1 MSSKMRNNV
10 TSVFVAVCAMALL
23 VFAAY
28 GQELTVKVTRLAG
41 PVQVRAMAQSEW
53 ADAKLGQVLQP
64 GDALRTL
71 KGGKVQLLFPQNT
84 IVLIKENSVLSV
96 KDLREGGGGKVKTLV
111 GGFLFNLQEALSPGS
126 TFEVETPSAL
136 AVVRGT
142 KFGTD
147 VGFDGTSRFTGYD
160 GEFEV
165 TAEGVTVTVGPGEQV
180 DVEPGEAP
188 SESTSHDEGWED
200 AADEAAV
207 PEGISTDELTSA
219 FGALNNRYRHLAN
232 RMQSFYDEFMRYEA
246 QGDQSR
252 MSFVYY
258 NVQPTMEW
266 TEDADE
272 RLALL
277 LEQLAAWAESLPEDD
292 EESRGPVDALAE
304 ACSAYSAQI
313 HAQYDE
319 IEDLMAEWVPDLDEL
334 LDELTGT
341 IESDDPERDIR
352 YGTIDTDNDGV
363 PDVVE
368 HVLTGGMSYDEPL
381 IVLIYPDDGEEYYF
395 PESESIF
402 FEFEAVGEEY
412 FDGFEL
418 HLAAG
423 GLTMVRN
430 FVGTSMD
437 LPIVDIVEGSDS
449 PFTDLFADGEF
460 VEFTWFVRGQ
470 FNFDSFYEE
479 HEEEYWEWGDD
490 HYDNHYDNHYDD
502 HYNGGWYSASG
513 AGRGV
518 SSIIEVDSESRVFSL
533 YYPLGEMVEFE
544 LVVIGPSTVSV
555 GESIRMRVE
564 VGEVATLASWEII
577 VNYDPSLVEFDR
589 GSKAGLTSGTT
600 LFFGDS
606 GHGQMTISGQA
617 GQEGETISGSGA
629 FAEIEFIALDVGL
642 AMFDYGEINLYT
654 PSGLRIEV
662 IPGGSADVDILGE
675 EF

>member
-1 MSSKMRNNV
+1 MSSKIRNNV
-10 TSVFVAVCAMALL
+10 TSVIMLVCALALL

-28 GQELTVKVTRLAG
+28 AQELTVKVTRLAG
-41 PVQVRAMAQSEW
+41 PVQVRAKAQSEW
-53 ADAKLGQVLQP
+53 ADATLGQVLQP
-64 GDALRTL
+64 GETLRTL

-96 KDLREGGGGKVKTLV
+96 KDLDEGGGGKVKTLV

-142 KFGTD
+142 KFGVD
-147 VGFDGTSRFTGYD
+147 VDFDGTATFTGYD

-165 TAEGVTVTVGPGEQV
+165 TAEGVTVTIGPGESIS
-180 DVEPGEAP
+180 VEPGEEP
-188 SESTSHDEGWED
+188 GESEEHDEGWED
-200 AADEAAV
+200 AADEAFV
-207 PEGISTDELTSA
+207 PEGMTVEELTSTYD
-219 FGALNNRYRHLAN
+219 ALGNRYRHLAD
-232 RMQSFYDEFMRYEA
+232 RMQSFYDEFMRYES

-258 NVQPTMEW
+258 NVQSLMEE

-272 RLALL
+272 ELALL
-277 LEQLAAWAESLPEDD
+277 MDFMEYVETPPYTEEDV
-292 EESRGPVDALAE
+292 EFLHGLAE

-313 HAQYDE
+313 HDQY
-319 IEDLMAEWVPDLDEL
+319 AEMEELLAALVPDLDEL
-334 LDELTGT
+334 LDEMTGT

-352 YGTIDTDNDGV
+352 YATMDTDNDGV

-368 HVLTGGMSYDEPL
+368 QVLTGGTSYDDPL
-381 IVLIYPDDGEEYYF
+381 ITLISPDDDEEYYF
-395 PESESIF
+395 PETESIF

-423 GLTMVRN
+423 GLTMVRS

-470 FNFDSFYEE
+470 FNFDSFYEDHYE
-479 HEEEYWEWGDD
+479 D
-490 HYDNHYDNHYDD
+490 HYDNHYDNHV
-502 HYNGGWYSASG
+502 NGGWYSASG
-513 AGRGV
+513 AGRSV
-518 SSIIEVDSESRVFSL
+518 SDVIEIDSESRCFSL
-533 YYPLGEMVEFE
+533 YYPLGEMVDFD
-544 LVVIGPSTVSV
+544 LAIIGPSTVSV

-564 VGEVATLASWEII
+564 ISEVTTLASWEII
-577 VNYDPSLVEFDR
+577 VNYDPSVVEFDR

-606 GHGQMTISGQA
+606 GQGQMTISGQA
-617 GQEGETISGSGA
+617 GAEGETISGSGV
-629 FAEIEFIALDVGL
+629 FAEIEFIALDSGL
-642 AMFDYGEINLYT
+642 AMFDYGEINLFT
-654 PSGLRIEV
+654 PSGLKIGV
-662 IPGGSADVDILGE
+662 IPGGGADVDILAE
-675 EF
+675 

>member
-1 MSSKMRNNV
+1 MSSKMRNNIS
-10 TSVFVAVCAMALL
+10 SVLMVVCAIALL

-41 PVQVRAMAQSEW
+41 PVQVRSKAQSEW
-53 ADAKLGQVLQP
+53 ADANLGQVLQP

-96 KDLREGGGGKVKTLV
+96 KDLKEGGGGKVKTLV

-142 KFGTD
+142 KFGVD
-147 VGFDGTSRFTGYD
+147 VDFDGTSTFTGYD

-165 TAEGVTVTVGPGEQV
+165 TAEGVTVTIGPGTKVSVEQG
-180 DVEPGEAP
+180 ESPGE
-188 SESTSHDEGWED
+188 SEEHDEGWED
-200 AADEAAV
+200 AADDAAV
-207 PEGISTDELTSA
+207 PEGISVEELTST
-219 FGALNNRYRHLAN
+219 FDALGNRYRHLAD

-258 NVQPTMEW
+258 NVQPTMEE

-272 RLALL
+272 ELSLL
-277 LEQLAAWAESLPEDD
+277 MEYMESVETPPYS
-292 EESRGPVDALAE
+292 EEEVGLLRGLAE

-319 IEDLMAEWVPDLDEL
+319 MEDLMSGWVPDLDEL
-334 LDELTGT
+334 LDELAGT

-352 YGTIDTDNDGV
+352 YGTIDTDNDGI

-368 HVLTGGMSYDEPL
+368 HVLAGGTSYDEPL
-381 IVLIYPDDGEEYYF
+381 ITLISPDDGEEYYF
-395 PESESIF
+395 PETESIF

-412 FDGFEL
+412 FDGFDL
-418 HLAAG
+418 HITAG
-423 GLTMVRN
+423 GLTMVRH

-437 LPIVDIVEGSDS
+437 LPIIDIVEGSDS
-449 PFTDLFADGEF
+449 PFTSLFADGEF
-460 VEFTWFVRGQ
+460 VEFTWFVRGN

-479 HEEEYWEWGDD
+479 HEEEAWEWGDD
-490 HYDNHYDNHYDD
+490 HHDD
-502 HYNGGWYSASG
+502 HHDDYQNGGWYSASG

-518 SSIIEVDSESRVFSL
+518 SSIIEIDSESRGFSL
-533 YYPLGEMVEFE
+533 YYPLGEMVEFD
-544 LVVIGPSTVSV
+544 LAVIGSSTASV
-555 GESIRMRVE
+555 GDLIRMRVE
-564 VGEVATLASWEII
+564 IGEVATLASWEII

-589 GSKAGLTSGTT
+589 GSKTGLTTGTT

-606 GHGQMTISGQA
+606 GQGQMTISGQA

-629 FAEIEFIALDVGL
+629 FAELEFIAVDSGL
-642 AMFDYGEINLYT
+642 AMFDFGEIHLYT
-654 PSGLRIEV
+654 PSGLQIAV
-662 IPGGSADVDILGE
+662 IPGGSADVDILAE
-675 EF
+675 AF

>member
-1 MSSKMRNNV
+1 MSSKARNNV
-10 TSVFVAVCAMALL
+10 TSAIVLVCALALL
-23 VFAAY
+23 VLAAY
-28 GQELTVKVTRLAG
+28 AQELTVKVTRLAG
-41 PVQVRAMAQSEW
+41 PVQVRAKAQSEW
-53 ADAKLGQVLQP
+53 ADANLGQVLQP
-64 GDALRTL
+64 GETLRTL

-96 KDLREGGGGKVKTLV
+96 KDLSEGGGGKVKTLV

-142 KFGTD
+142 RFGVD
-147 VGFDGTSRFTGYD
+147 VEFDGTTTFTGYD

-165 TAEGVTVTVGPGEQV
+165 TAEGVTVTVGPGESIS
-180 DVEPGEAP
+180 VEPGEEP
-188 SESTSHDEGWED
+188 GESEEHDEGWED

-207 PEGISTDELTSA
+207 PEGMTVEELTSTYD
-219 FGALNNRYRHLAN
+219 ALGNRYRHLAD
-232 RMQSFYDEFMRYEA
+232 RMQSFYDEFMRYES

-258 NVQPTMEW
+258 NVQPVIEE

-272 RLALL
+272 ELALL
-277 LEQLAAWAESLPEDD
+277 MDFMEFVETPPYAEEDVEFLTGLAES
-292 EESRGPVDALAE
+292 
-304 ACSAYSAQI
+304 CSAYSAQI
-313 HAQYDE
+313 HEQYDE
-319 IEDLMAEWVPDLDEL
+319 MEELLSALVPDLDEL
-334 LDELTGT
+334 LDEMTGT

-352 YGTIDTDNDGV
+352 YATMDTDNDGV

-368 HVLTGGMSYDEPL
+368 QVLTGGTSYDEPL
-381 IVLIYPDDGEEYYF
+381 IMLISPDDGEEYYY
-395 PESESIF
+395 PETESVF

-418 HLAAG
+418 HLTAG
-423 GLTMVRN
+423 GLTMVRS

-449 PFTDLFADGEF
+449 PFTDLFMDGEF

-470 FNFDSFYEE
+470 FNFDSFYEDY
-479 HEEEYWEWGDD
+479 EEDYHDD
-490 HYDNHYDNHYDD
+490 HYDD
-502 HYNGGWYSASG
+502 HVNGGWYSASG
-513 AGRGV
+513 VGRSV
-518 SSIIEVDSESRVFSL
+518 SDVIGIDSESRCFSL
-533 YYPLGEMVEFE
+533 YYPLGEMVEFD
-544 LVVIGPSTVSV
+544 LAVIGSSTVSV

-564 VGEVATLASWEII
+564 IGEVATLASWEIV

-606 GHGQMTISGQA
+606 GQGQMTISGQA
-617 GQEGETISGSGA
+617 GAEGETISGSGV
-629 FAEIEFIALDVGL
+629 FAEIEFIALDSGM

-654 PSGLRIEV
+654 PSGMRIAV
-662 IPGGSADVDILGE
+662 IPGGGADVDILDE
-675 EF
+675 AF